1 MSTVTQVRQALQEI
15 LTEEADELGRQT
27 GFVQRARKFSGA
39 TFVQTLLFG
48 WMANPEASLEG
59 LGQAAAVCGVIVSP
73 QAIAERLNSAAAVRF
88 LQAVVAAALAKV
100 ITSKGADIAFCER
113 FNGVYL
119 VDSSSITLPLA
130 LREDWPASGN
140 GSRQRAGLKLEVA
153 WDYSRGQL
161 AGLYVEPGNTNDR
174 QSQVQH
180 LPLPAGSLRL
190 ADLGYFK
197 VAHLAQ
203 MDSAGVY
210 WLSRVQSNTHLIDEA
225 GQQWDLA
232 SWLGRQQTD
241 RVDSAIRLGAADRL
255 PCRLVAVRTPQTVA
269 QQRRRRLRQ
278 EAKRRGYTPSKTSLR
293 LAGWLLLVTNLPP
306 DRLSLDEALVLARVR
321 WQIELLFK
329 LWKSQGRLDQSRSHQ
344 PYRILAEFFAK
355 LLIHILQ
362 HWLLAMAC
370 WQFPDRSLTKAVQ
383 SIRHHAL
390 VLATSLADPR
400 RLAQALHTIQRCLA
414 AGCRINKRRQAPHLF
429 QLLLALPAVPALS

>member
-15 LTEEADELGRQT
+15 LTEEADELARQT
-27 GFVQRARKFSGA
+27 GFVQRERKFSGA
-39 TFVQTLLFG
+39 TFVQSLLFG
-48 WMANPEASLEG
+48 WMANPDASLEG
-59 LGQAAAVCGVIVSP
+59 LGQAAATCGVRVSP

-88 LQAVVAAALAKV
+88 LQAVVAAALARV
-100 ITSKGADIAFCER
+100 ITSKGADIAFYER

-119 VDSSSITLPLA
+119 VDSSEITLPLA
-130 LREDWPASGN
+130 LYEDWPASGN
-140 GSRQRAGLKLEVA
+140 GSRQR
-153 WDYSRGQL
+153 

-180 LPLPAGSLRL
+180 LRLPAGSLRL

-203 MDSAGVY
+203 MDAAGVY
-210 WLSRVQSNTHLIDEA
+210 WLSRVQSNTHLLDEG

-232 SWLGRQQTD
+232 SWLGRQPTD

-255 PCRLVAVRTPQTVA
+255 PCRLVAVRAPQTVA
-269 QQRRRRLRQ
+269 QQRRRRLRR
-278 EAKRRGYTPSKTSLR
+278 EAKRRGYTPSKTSLS
-293 LAGWLLLVTNLPP
+293 LAGWLLWVTNLPP

-329 LWKSQGRLDQSRSHQ
+329 LWKSEGHLDQSRSHQ

-355 LLIHILQ
+355 
-362 HWLLAMAC
+362 
-370 WQFPDRSLTKAVQ
+370 FT
-383 SIRHHAL
+383 
-390 VLATSLADPR
+390 
-400 RLAQALHTIQRCLA
+400 
-414 AGCRINKRRQAPHLF
+414 
-429 QLLLALPAVPALS
+429 